1 MKTSLGDTTLL
12 VRGRTLSS
20 SFHPEIK
27 AYTKTLLQK
36 QSSIAMVNAIPLP
49 AQSEESAFGTQ
60 YQQMSY
66 MAYGAACPTE
76 SEMLS

>member
-1 MKTSLGDTTLL
+1 MLL
-12 VRGRTLSS
+12 VQGRTLSYS
-20 SFHPEIK
+20 SHLETK
-27 AYTKTLLQK
+27 TYTKALLQK
-36 QSSIAMVNAIPLP
+36 QSGIAMGNAIPLP